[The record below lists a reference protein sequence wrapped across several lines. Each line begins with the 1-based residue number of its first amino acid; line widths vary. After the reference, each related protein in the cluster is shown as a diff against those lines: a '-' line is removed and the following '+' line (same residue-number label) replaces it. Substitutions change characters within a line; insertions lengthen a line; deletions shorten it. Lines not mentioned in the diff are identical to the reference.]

1 VPCHCH
7 CEFGKSK
14 KFIKQFINCV
24 CRKMQI
30 DFIDCLHSISS
41 QQRTVM
47 LKIAMKAFI
56 LFALAGVTSI
66 TAAQNANANANAN
79 PNAYPVKPITMI
91 VPFPPGGVTDLV
103 ARELAKRLSEGL
115 GQPVVVDNRAG
126 AGGNI
131 GTAVLARA
139 QPDGYTLGVMTVSAM
154 SIAPHIQKTLSFV
167 PSKDFTPITNMVNT
181 PGAVLAGIKTPYNAL
196 PDLVRAAKA
205 QSGKISYASVG
216 LGSLPHLI
224 AEKLSL
230 DAGISMVHIPY
241 KGAAPAMQDLLS
253 GVVDLSFESALTNTV
268 ANYNAG
274 RLKVLATTG
283 SKRVPILSNIPTV
296 AESGYPG
303 FVAQGWFGFFG
314 PAGLPPAIT
323 KRLNEI
329 ATSMLRDKSVVEK
342 FDNLGIQADPL
353 TPEQFVKFLQEQD
366 RIWATTAK
374 GLNLQLD

>member
-1 VPCHCH
+1 MT
-7 CEFGKSK
+7 
-14 KFIKQFINCV
+14 IKN
-24 CRKMQI
+24 
-30 DFIDCLHSISS
+30 
-41 QQRTVM
+41 
-47 LKIAMKAFI
+47 A
-56 LFALAGVTSI
+56 ALVFSVL
-66 TAAQNANANANAN
+66 AAAANLSVAQTPA
-79 PNAYPVKPITMI
+79 AYPVKPITMI

-103 ARELAKRLSEGL
+103 ARELAKRLSDGL

-131 GTAVLARA
+131 GTAALAKA

-154 SIAPHIQKTLSFV
+154 SIGPHIHKSLSFV
-167 PSKDFTPITNMVNT
+167 PSKDFTPITNIVNT
-181 PGAVLAGIKTPYNAL
+181 PGAVLAGIKTPYNSL
-196 PDLVRAAKA
+196 PDLVKAAKA
-205 QSGKISYASVG
+205 QPGKISYASVG

-224 AEKLSL
+224 AEKLSF
-230 DAGISMVHIPY
+230 DAGIGMVHIPY

-253 GVVDLSFESALTNTV
+253 GVVELSFESSLTNTV
-268 ANYNAG
+268 ANYNSG

-283 SKRVPILSNIPTV
+283 SKRVPILGNIPTV

-329 ATSMLRDKSVVEK
+329 ATNMLRDKAVVEK

-366 RIWATTAK
+366 RIWAATAK

>member
-1 VPCHCH
+1 MA
-7 CEFGKSK
+7 
-14 KFIKQFINCV
+14 IKNV
-24 CRKMQI
+24 
-30 DFIDCLHSISS
+30 
-41 QQRTVM
+41 
-47 LKIAMKAFI
+47 
-56 LFALAGVTSI
+56 ALVFSVLAAATSLSV
-66 TAAQNANANANAN
+66 AQTPA
-79 PNAYPVKPITMI
+79 AYPVKPITMI

-103 ARELAKRLSEGL
+103 ARELAKRLSDGL

-131 GTAVLARA
+131 GTAALAKA

-154 SIAPHIQKTLSFV
+154 SIGPHIHKSLSFV
-167 PSKDFTPITNMVNT
+167 PNKDFTPITNIVNT
-181 PGAVLAGIKTPYNAL
+181 PGAVLAGIKTPYNSL
-196 PDLVRAAKA
+196 QDLVKAAKA
-205 QSGKISYASVG
+205 QPGKVTYASVG

-224 AEKLSL
+224 AEKLSF
-230 DAGISMVHIPY
+230 DAGIGMVHIPY

-253 GVVDLSFESALTNTV
+253 GVVDLSFESSLTNTV
-268 ANYNAG
+268 ANYNSG

-283 SKRVPILSNIPTV
+283 SKRVPILNNIPTV

-323 KRLNEI
+323 KRLNEV
-329 ATSMLRDKSVVEK
+329 ATNMLRDKTVVEK

-366 RIWATTAK
+366 RIWAATAK
-374 GLNLQLD
+374 GLNLQLE

>member
-1 VPCHCH
+1 M
-7 CEFGKSK
+7 
-14 KFIKQFINCV
+14 IK
-24 CRKMQI
+24 
-30 DFIDCLHSISS
+30 
-41 QQRTVM
+41 
-47 LKIAMKAFI
+47 
-56 LFALAGVTSI
+56 
-66 TAAQNANANANAN
+66 TAAFVFAVCAGAASLSMAQTPA
-79 PNAYPVKPITMI
+79 AYPVKPITMI

-103 ARELAKRLSEGL
+103 ARELAKRLSDGL

-131 GTAVLARA
+131 GTAVLAKA

-154 SIAPHIQKTLSFV
+154 SIGPHIHKSLSFV
-167 PSKDFTPITNMVNT
+167 PSKDFTPITNIVNT
-181 PGAVLAGIKTPYNAL
+181 PGAVLAGIKTPYNSL
-196 PDLVRAAKA
+196 PDLVKAAKA
-205 QSGKISYASVG
+205 QPGKISYASVG

-224 AEKLSL
+224 AEKLSF
-230 DAGISMVHIPY
+230 DAGIGMVHIPY

-253 GVVDLSFESALTNTV
+253 GVVELSFESSLTNTV
-268 ANYNAG
+268 ANYNSG

-283 SKRVPILSNIPTV
+283 SKRVPILGNIPTV

-329 ATSMLRDKSVVEK
+329 ATNMLRDKAVVEK

-366 RIWATTAK
+366 RIWAATAK
-374 GLNLQLD
+374 GLNLQLE

>member
-1 VPCHCH
+1 
-7 CEFGKSK
+7 
-14 KFIKQFINCV
+14 
-24 CRKMQI
+24 
-30 DFIDCLHSISS
+30 
-41 QQRTVM
+41 M
-47 LKIAMKAFI
+47 LKIAMKTFI
-56 LFALAGVTSI
+56 FFSLVGTVSI
-66 TAAQNANANANAN
+66 AAAQNS
-79 PNAYPVKPITMI
+79 NAYPVKPITMI

-154 SIAPHIQKTLSFV
+154 SIAPHIQKILSFV
-167 PSKDFTPITNMVNT
+167 PAKDFTPITNIVNT
-181 PGAVLAGIKTPYNAL
+181 PGAVLAGIKTPYNSLA
-196 PDLVRAAKA
+196 DVVKAAKA

-253 GVVDLSFESALTNTV
+253 GVVDLSFESSLTNTV
-268 ANYNAG
+268 ANYNGG

-283 SKRVPILSNIPTV
+283 SKRAPILSNIPTV
-296 AESGYPG
+296 SESGYPG

-323 KRLNEI
+323 KRLNEV

-366 RIWATTAK
+366 RIWAITAK

>member
-1 VPCHCH
+1 M
-7 CEFGKSK
+7 
-14 KFIKQFINCV
+14 I
-24 CRKMQI
+24 
-30 DFIDCLHSISS
+30 
-41 QQRTVM
+41 
-47 LKIAMKAFI
+47 KIAA
-56 LFALAGVTSI
+56 LVFAVFAG
-66 TAAQNANANANAN
+66 TASLSMAQTPA
-79 PNAYPVKPITMI
+79 AYPVKPITMI

-103 ARELAKRLSEGL
+103 ARELAKRLSDGL

-131 GTAVLARA
+131 GTAVLAKA

-154 SIAPHIQKTLSFV
+154 SIGPHIHKSLSFV
-167 PSKDFTPITNMVNT
+167 PSKDFTPITNIVNT
-181 PGAVLAGIKTPYNAL
+181 PGAVLAGIKTPYNSL
-196 PDLVRAAKA
+196 PDLVKAAKA
-205 QSGKISYASVG
+205 QPGKISYASVG

-224 AEKLSL
+224 AEKLSF
-230 DAGISMVHIPY
+230 DAGIGMVHIPY
-241 KGAAPAMQDLLS
+241 KGAAPAMQDLLA
-253 GVVDLSFESALTNTV
+253 GVVELSFESSLTNTV
-268 ANYNAG
+268 ANYNSG

-283 SKRVPILSNIPTV
+283 SKRVPILGNIPTV

-323 KRLNEI
+323 KRLNEV
-329 ATSMLRDKSVVEK
+329 ATNMLRDKAVVEK

-366 RIWATTAK
+366 RIWAATAK

>member
-1 VPCHCH
+1 
-7 CEFGKSK
+7 
-14 KFIKQFINCV
+14 
-24 CRKMQI
+24 
-30 DFIDCLHSISS
+30 
-41 QQRTVM
+41 M
-47 LKIAMKAFI
+47 LRIAMKAFI
-56 LFALAGVTSI
+56 LLALAGVTSI
-66 TAAQNANANANAN
+66 TAAQNT
-79 PNAYPVKPITMI
+79 NAYPTKPITMI

-139 QPDGYTLGVMTVSAM
+139 QPDGYILGVMTVSAM
-154 SIAPHIQKTLSFV
+154 SIAPHIQKALSFV
-167 PSKDFTPITNMVNT
+167 PAKDFTPITNIVNT
-181 PGAVLAGIKTPYNAL
+181 PGAVLAGIKTPYNSL
-196 PDLVRAAKA
+196 PDLVKAAKA
-205 QSGKISYASVG
+205 QPGKISYASVG

-241 KGAAPAMQDLLS
+241 KGAAPAMQDLLA

-296 AESGYPG
+296 SESGYPG

-314 PAGLPPAIT
+314 PAGLPPAVT

-329 ATSMLRDKSVVEK
+329 ATSMLRDKAVVEK

>member
-1 VPCHCH
+1 MV
-7 CEFGKSK
+7 K
-14 KFIKQFINCV
+14 NCFNIQGLQV
-24 CRKMQI
+24 MKRV
-30 DFIDCLHSISS
+30 L
-41 QQRTVM
+41 RTVSVFFTFIG
-47 LKIAMKAFI
+47 IASFAF
-56 LFALAGVTSI
+56 
-66 TAAQNANANANAN
+66 AQNAST
-79 PNAYPVKPITMI
+79 YPVKPITLI

-131 GTAVLARA
+131 GTAALARS

-154 SIAPHIQKTLSFV
+154 SIAPHIHKSLSFV
-167 PSKDFTPITNMVNT
+167 PAKDFTPITNIVNT
-181 PGAVLAGIKTPYNAL
+181 PGAILAGNKTPYNTL
-196 PDLVRAAKA
+196 QDMVKAAKA
-205 QSGKISYASVG
+205 QPGKINYASVG

-224 AEKLSL
+224 AEKLAL
-230 DAGISMVHIPY
+230 DAGIAMTHIPY
-241 KGAAPAMQDLLS
+241 KGAAPAMQDLLA

-268 ANYNAG
+268 TNYNSG
-274 RLKVLATTG
+274 RLKVLATT
-283 SKRVPILSNIPTV
+283 SSTRVPILNNVPTV

-314 PAGLPPAIT
+314 PAGLPPSVT

-329 ATSMLRDKSVVEK
+329 ATSMLRDKLVVEK

-366 RIWATTAK
+366 RIWATASK

>member
-1 VPCHCH
+1 MTI
-7 CEFGKSK
+7 KSAA
-14 KFIKQFINCV
+14 V
-24 CRKMQI
+24 
-30 DFIDCLHSISS
+30 
-41 QQRTVM
+41 V
-47 LKIAMKAFI
+47 
-56 LFALAGVTSI
+56 FALVAGASSLSM
-66 TAAQNANANANAN
+66 AQTPA
-79 PNAYPVKPITMI
+79 AYPVKPITMI

-103 ARELAKRLSEGL
+103 ARELAKRLSDGL

-131 GTAVLARA
+131 GTAVLAKA

-154 SIAPHIQKTLSFV
+154 SIGPHIHKSLSFV
-167 PSKDFTPITNMVNT
+167 PAKDFTPITNIVNT
-181 PGAVLAGIKTPYNAL
+181 PGAVLAGIKTPYNSL
-196 PDLVRAAKA
+196 QDLVKAAKA
-205 QSGKISYASVG
+205 QPGKISYASVG

-224 AEKLSL
+224 AEKLSF
-230 DAGISMVHIPY
+230 DAGIGMVHIPY

-253 GVVDLSFESALTNTV
+253 GVVELSFESSLTNTV
-268 ANYNAG
+268 ANYNSG

-283 SKRVPILSNIPTV
+283 SKRVPILGNIPTV

-329 ATSMLRDKSVVEK
+329 ATNMLRDKAVVEK
-342 FDNLGIQADPL
+342 FDSLGIQADPS
-353 TPEQFVKFLQEQD
+353 TQEQFVKFLQEQD
-366 RIWATTAK
+366 RIWAATAK

>member
-1 VPCHCH
+1 
-7 CEFGKSK
+7 
-14 KFIKQFINCV
+14 
-24 CRKMQI
+24 
-30 DFIDCLHSISS
+30 
-41 QQRTVM
+41 M

-56 LFALAGVTSI
+56 LLALAGVTSI
-66 TAAQNANANANAN
+66 TVAQNT
-79 PNAYPVKPITMI
+79 NAYPTKPITMI

-167 PSKDFTPITNMVNT
+167 PAKDFTPITNIVNT
-181 PGAVLAGIKTPYNAL
+181 PGAVLAGIKTPYNSL
-196 PDLVRAAKA
+196 PDLVKAAKA

-253 GVVDLSFESALTNTV
+253 GVVELSFESALTNTV
-268 ANYNAG
+268 ANYNGG

-296 AESGYPG
+296 SESGYPG

-329 ATSMLRDKSVVEK
+329 ATGMLRDKSVVEK

-353 TPEQFVKFLQEQD
+353 TPEQFMKFLQEQD

>member
-1 VPCHCH
+1 
-7 CEFGKSK
+7 
-14 KFIKQFINCV
+14 
-24 CRKMQI
+24 
-30 DFIDCLHSISS
+30 
-41 QQRTVM
+41 
-47 LKIAMKAFI
+47 MKAFI
-56 LFALAGVTSI
+56 LLALAGVTSI
-66 TAAQNANANANAN
+66 TAAQNT
-79 PNAYPVKPITMI
+79 NAYPTKPITMI

-154 SIAPHIQKTLSFV
+154 SIAPHIQKSLSFV
-167 PSKDFTPITNMVNT
+167 PAKDFTPITNIVNT
-181 PGAVLAGIKTPYNAL
+181 PGAVLAGIKTPYNSL
-196 PDLVRAAKA
+196 PDLVKAAKA
-205 QSGKISYASVG
+205 QPGKISYASVG

-241 KGAAPAMQDLLS
+241 KGAAPAMQDLLA

-296 AESGYPG
+296 SESGYPG

-314 PAGLPPAIT
+314 PAGLPPAVT

-329 ATSMLRDKSVVEK
+329 ATSMLRDKAVVEK

>member
-1 VPCHCH
+1 
-7 CEFGKSK
+7 
-14 KFIKQFINCV
+14 
-24 CRKMQI
+24 MQI
-30 DFIDCLHSISS
+30 DFIECLCSISR

-66 TAAQNANANANAN
+66 TAAQNANV
-79 PNAYPVKPITMI
+79 NAYPVKPITMI

-154 SIAPHIQKTLSFV
+154 SIAPHIQKTLGFV
-167 PSKDFTPITNMVNT
+167 PAKDFTPITNMVNT
-181 PGAVLAGIKTPYNAL
+181 PGAVLAGIKTPYNSL
-196 PDLVRAAKA
+196 PDLVKAAKA

-296 AESGYPG
+296 SESGYPG

-329 ATSMLRDKSVVEK
+329 ATSMLRDKAVVEK

>member
-1 VPCHCH
+1 M
-7 CEFGKSK
+7 
-14 KFIKQFINCV
+14 I
-24 CRKMQI
+24 
-30 DFIDCLHSISS
+30 
-41 QQRTVM
+41 
-47 LKIAMKAFI
+47 KIAA
-56 LFALAGVTSI
+56 LVFAVFAG
-66 TAAQNANANANAN
+66 TASLSMAQTPA
-79 PNAYPVKPITMI
+79 AYPVKPITMI

-103 ARELAKRLSEGL
+103 ARELAKRLSDGL

-131 GTAVLARA
+131 GTAVLAKA

-154 SIAPHIQKTLSFV
+154 SIGPHIHKSLSFV
-167 PSKDFTPITNMVNT
+167 PSKDFTPITNIVNT
-181 PGAVLAGIKTPYNAL
+181 PGAVLAGIKTPYNSL
-196 PDLVRAAKA
+196 PDLVKAAKA
-205 QSGKISYASVG
+205 QPGKISYASVG

-224 AEKLSL
+224 AEKLSF
-230 DAGISMVHIPY
+230 DAGIGMVHIPY

-253 GVVDLSFESALTNTV
+253 GVVELSFESSLTNTV
-268 ANYNAG
+268 ANYNSG

-283 SKRVPILSNIPTV
+283 SKRVPILGNIPTV

-323 KRLNEI
+323 KRLNDI
-329 ATSMLRDKSVVEK
+329 ATNMLRDKAVVEK

-366 RIWATTAK
+366 RIWAATAK

>member
-1 VPCHCH
+1 
-7 CEFGKSK
+7 
-14 KFIKQFINCV
+14 
-24 CRKMQI
+24 
-30 DFIDCLHSISS
+30 
-41 QQRTVM
+41 M
-47 LKIAMKAFI
+47 LKIAMKALIFS
-56 LFALAGVTSI
+56 ALAVLTSI
-66 TAAQNANANANAN
+66 TAAQNS
-79 PNAYPVKPITMI
+79 NAYPVKPITMI

-167 PSKDFTPITNMVNT
+167 PAKDFTPITNIVNT

-196 PDLVRAAKA
+196 ADVVKAAKA

-253 GVVDLSFESALTNTV
+253 GVVELSFESSLTNTV
-268 ANYNAG
+268 ANYNSG

-296 AESGYPG
+296 SESGYPG

-314 PAGLPPAIT
+314 PAGLPSAIT

-342 FDNLGIQADPL
+342 FDSLGIQADPL

-366 RIWATTAK
+366 RIWANTAK

>member
-1 VPCHCH
+1 
-7 CEFGKSK
+7 
-14 KFIKQFINCV
+14 
-24 CRKMQI
+24 MQI
-30 DFIDCLHSISS
+30 DFIECLCSSSS
-41 QQRTVM
+41 QERTKM
-47 LKIAMKAFI
+47 LRIAMKAFI
-56 LFALAGVTSI
+56 LLALAGVTSI
-66 TAAQNANANANAN
+66 TAAQNT
-79 PNAYPVKPITMI
+79 NAYPSKPITMI

-154 SIAPHIQKTLSFV
+154 SIAPHIQKSLSFV
-167 PSKDFTPITNMVNT
+167 PAKDFTPITNIVNT
-181 PGAVLAGIKTPYNAL
+181 PGAVLAGIKTPYNSL
-196 PDLVRAAKA
+196 PDLVKAAKA
-205 QSGKISYASVG
+205 QPGKISYASVG

-241 KGAAPAMQDLLS
+241 KGAAPAMQDLLA
-253 GVVDLSFESALTNTV
+253 GVVDFSFESALTNTV

-296 AESGYPG
+296 SESGYPG

-314 PAGLPPAIT
+314 PAGLPPAVT

-329 ATSMLRDKSVVEK
+329 ATSMLRDKAVVEK

>member
-1 VPCHCH
+1 MT
-7 CEFGKSK
+7 
-14 KFIKQFINCV
+14 IKNV
-24 CRKMQI
+24 
-30 DFIDCLHSISS
+30 
-41 QQRTVM
+41 
-47 LKIAMKAFI
+47 
-56 LFALAGVTSI
+56 ALVFSVLAAATSLSV
-66 TAAQNANANANAN
+66 AQTPA
-79 PNAYPVKPITMI
+79 AYPVKPITMI

-103 ARELAKRLSEGL
+103 ARELAKRLSDGL

-131 GTAVLARA
+131 GTAALAKA

-154 SIAPHIQKTLSFV
+154 SIGPHIHKSLSFV
-167 PSKDFTPITNMVNT
+167 PNKDFTPITNIVNT
-181 PGAVLAGIKTPYNAL
+181 PGAVLAGIKTPYNSL
-196 PDLVRAAKA
+196 QDLVKAAKA
-205 QSGKISYASVG
+205 QPGKVTYASVG

-224 AEKLSL
+224 AEKLSF
-230 DAGISMVHIPY
+230 DAGIGMVHIPY

-253 GVVDLSFESALTNTV
+253 GVVDLSFESSLTNTV
-268 ANYNAG
+268 ANYNSG

-283 SKRVPILSNIPTV
+283 SKRVPILNNIPTV

-329 ATSMLRDKSVVEK
+329 ATNMLRDKAVVEK

-366 RIWATTAK
+366 RIWAATAK

>member
-1 VPCHCH
+1 MTI
-7 CEFGKSK
+7 KS
-14 KFIKQFINCV
+14 V
-24 CRKMQI
+24 
-30 DFIDCLHSISS
+30 
-41 QQRTVM
+41 
-47 LKIAMKAFI
+47 
-56 LFALAGVTSI
+56 ALVFSVL
-66 TAAQNANANANAN
+66 AAATTLSVAQTPA
-79 PNAYPVKPITMI
+79 AYPVKPITMI

-103 ARELAKRLSEGL
+103 ARELAKRLSDGL

-131 GTAVLARA
+131 GTAALAKA

-154 SIAPHIQKTLSFV
+154 SIGPHIHKSLSFV
-167 PSKDFTPITNMVNT
+167 PSKDFTPITNIVNT
-181 PGAVLAGIKTPYNAL
+181 PGAVLAGIKTPYNSL
-196 PDLVRAAKA
+196 QDLVKAAKA
-205 QSGKISYASVG
+205 QPGKVTYASVG

-224 AEKLSL
+224 AEKLSF
-230 DAGISMVHIPY
+230 DAGIGMVHIPY

-253 GVVDLSFESALTNTV
+253 GVVELSFESSLTNTV
-268 ANYNAG
+268 ANYNSG

-283 SKRVPILSNIPTV
+283 SKRVPILNNIPTV

-323 KRLNEI
+323 KRLNEL
-329 ATSMLRDKSVVEK
+329 ATNMLRDKTVVEK

-366 RIWATTAK
+366 RIWAATAK
-374 GLNLQLD
+374 GLNLQLE

>member
-1 VPCHCH
+1 MA
-7 CEFGKSK
+7 
-14 KFIKQFINCV
+14 IKNV
-24 CRKMQI
+24 
-30 DFIDCLHSISS
+30 
-41 QQRTVM
+41 
-47 LKIAMKAFI
+47 
-56 LFALAGVTSI
+56 ALVFSVLAASTSLSV
-66 TAAQNANANANAN
+66 AQTPAV
-79 PNAYPVKPITMI
+79 YPVKPITMI

-103 ARELAKRLSEGL
+103 ARELAKRLSDGL

-131 GTAVLARA
+131 GTAALAKA

-154 SIAPHIQKTLSFV
+154 SIGPHIHKSLSFV
-167 PSKDFTPITNMVNT
+167 PNKDFTPITNIVNT
-181 PGAVLAGIKTPYNAL
+181 PGAVLAGIKTPYNSL
-196 PDLVRAAKA
+196 QDLVKVAKA
-205 QSGKISYASVG
+205 QPGKVTYASVG

-224 AEKLSL
+224 AEKLSF
-230 DAGISMVHIPY
+230 DAGIGMVHIPY

-253 GVVDLSFESALTNTV
+253 GVVDLSFESSLTNTV
-268 ANYNAG
+268 ANYNSG

-283 SKRVPILSNIPTV
+283 SKRVPILNNIPTV

-323 KRLNEI
+323 KRLNEL
-329 ATSMLRDKSVVEK
+329 ATNMLRDKTVVEK

-366 RIWATTAK
+366 RIWAATAK
-374 GLNLQLD
+374 GLNLQLE

>member
-1 VPCHCH
+1 V
-7 CEFGKSK
+7 
-14 KFIKQFINCV
+14 
-24 CRKMQI
+24 
-30 DFIDCLHSISS
+30 
-41 QQRTVM
+41 
-47 LKIAMKAFI
+47 
-56 LFALAGVTSI
+56 LA
-66 TAAQNANANANAN
+66 AAAGLSVAQT
-79 PNAYPVKPITMI
+79 PTAYPVKPITMI

-103 ARELAKRLSEGL
+103 ARELAKRLSDGL

-131 GTAVLARA
+131 GTAALAKA

-154 SIAPHIQKTLSFV
+154 SIGPHIHKSLSFV
-167 PSKDFTPITNMVNT
+167 PNKDFTPITNIVNT
-181 PGAVLAGIKTPYNAL
+181 PGAVLAGIKTPYNSL
-196 PDLVRAAKA
+196 QDLVKAAKA
-205 QSGKISYASVG
+205 QPGKVTYASVG

-224 AEKLSL
+224 AEKLSF
-230 DAGISMVHIPY
+230 DAGIGMVHIPY

-253 GVVDLSFESALTNTV
+253 GVVDLSFESSLTNTV
-268 ANYNAG
+268 ANYNSG

-283 SKRVPILSNIPTV
+283 SKRVPILNNIPTV

-323 KRLNEI
+323 KRLNEV
-329 ATSMLRDKSVVEK
+329 ATNMLRDKTVLEK

-366 RIWATTAK
+366 RIWAATAK

>member
-1 VPCHCH
+1 M
-7 CEFGKSK
+7 
-14 KFIKQFINCV
+14 I
-24 CRKMQI
+24 
-30 DFIDCLHSISS
+30 
-41 QQRTVM
+41 
-47 LKIAMKAFI
+47 KIAAFV
-56 LFALAGVTSI
+56 FAVCAGASSLSM
-66 TAAQNANANANAN
+66 AQTPA
-79 PNAYPVKPITMI
+79 AYPVKPITMI

-103 ARELAKRLSEGL
+103 ARELAKRLSDGL

-131 GTAVLARA
+131 GTAVLAKA

-154 SIAPHIQKTLSFV
+154 SIGPHIHKSLSFV
-167 PSKDFTPITNMVNT
+167 PAKDFTPITNIVNT
-181 PGAVLAGIKTPYNAL
+181 PGAVLAGIKTPYNSL
-196 PDLVRAAKA
+196 PDLVKAAKA
-205 QSGKISYASVG
+205 QPGKISYASVG

-224 AEKLSL
+224 AEKLSF
-230 DAGISMVHIPY
+230 DAGIGMVHIPY
-241 KGAAPAMQDLLS
+241 KGAAPAMQDLLA
-253 GVVDLSFESALTNTV
+253 GVVELSFESSLTNTV
-268 ANYNAG
+268 ANYNSG

-283 SKRVPILSNIPTV
+283 SKRVPILGNIPTV

-329 ATSMLRDKSVVEK
+329 ATNMLRDKAVVEK

-353 TPEQFVKFLQEQD
+353 APEQFVKFLQEQD
-366 RIWATTAK
+366 RIWAATAK

>member
-1 VPCHCH
+1 
-7 CEFGKSK
+7 
-14 KFIKQFINCV
+14 
-24 CRKMQI
+24 
-30 DFIDCLHSISS
+30 
-41 QQRTVM
+41 M
-47 LKIAMKAFI
+47 LRIAMKAFI
-56 LFALAGVTSI
+56 LLALAGVTSI
-66 TAAQNANANANAN
+66 TAAQNT
-79 PNAYPVKPITMI
+79 NAYPTKPITMI

-154 SIAPHIQKTLSFV
+154 SIAPHIQKSLSFV
-167 PSKDFTPITNMVNT
+167 PTKDFTPITNIVNT
-181 PGAVLAGIKTPYNAL
+181 PGAVLAGIKTPYNSL
-196 PDLVRAAKA
+196 PDLVKAAKA
-205 QSGKISYASVG
+205 QPGKISYASVG

-241 KGAAPAMQDLLS
+241 KGAAPAMQDLLA

-296 AESGYPG
+296 SESGYPG
-303 FVAQGWFGFFG
+303 FAAQGWFGFFG
-314 PAGLPPAIT
+314 PAGLPPAVT

-353 TPEQFVKFLQEQD
+353 TPEQFVTFLQEQD

>member
-1 VPCHCH
+1 M
-7 CEFGKSK
+7 
-14 KFIKQFINCV
+14 I
-24 CRKMQI
+24 
-30 DFIDCLHSISS
+30 
-41 QQRTVM
+41 
-47 LKIAMKAFI
+47 KIAAVV
-56 LFALAGVTSI
+56 FALVAGASSLS
-66 TAAQNANANANAN
+66 TAQTPA
-79 PNAYPVKPITMI
+79 AYPVKPITII

-103 ARELAKRLSEGL
+103 ARELAKRLSDGL

-131 GTAVLARA
+131 GTAVLAKA

-154 SIAPHIQKTLSFV
+154 SIGPHIHKSLSFV
-167 PSKDFTPITNMVNT
+167 PSKDFTPITNIVNT
-181 PGAVLAGIKTPYNAL
+181 PGAVLAGIKTPYNSL
-196 PDLVRAAKA
+196 PDLVKAAKA
-205 QSGKISYASVG
+205 QPGKISYASVG

-224 AEKLSL
+224 AEKLSF
-230 DAGISMVHIPY
+230 DAGIGMVHIPY
-241 KGAAPAMQDLLS
+241 KGAAPAMQDLLA
-253 GVVDLSFESALTNTV
+253 GVVELSFESSLTNTV
-268 ANYNAG
+268 ANYNSG

-283 SKRVPILSNIPTV
+283 SKRVPILGNIPTV

-329 ATSMLRDKSVVEK
+329 ATNMLRDKALVEK

-366 RIWATTAK
+366 RIWAATAK